1 MPLNLT
7 TMDLDVFWNKP
18 VDLRE
23 DHDDGLI
30 LMCDLEDLP
39 EEPGVY
45 AFCRTFGDKIEPLY
59 IGRAVNLRSR
69 IKGHFK
75 SSVKLMNKINDGKN
89 GQKVVVTGELR
100 TKSGQSVDKALVIV
114 ETALIKHAMAEGHDL
129 LNVAGT
135 RTAVHTVH
143 SSGNQEACSHLFRK
157 TIMTAK
163 K

>member
-1 MPLNLT
+1 
-7 TMDLDVFWNKP
+7 MDLDIFWHAP
-18 VDLRE
+18 IDLR
-23 DHDDGLI
+23 DDDDDGLI
-30 LMCDLEDLP
+30 LTCELEKLP
-39 EEPGVY
+39 EGPGVY
-45 AFCRTFGDKIEPLY
+45 AFCRKFGDKIEPLY
-59 IGRAVNLRSR
+59 IGRASSLRGR

-75 SSVKLMNKINDGKN
+75 SSVRLMNKIRDGKN
-89 GQKVVVTGELR
+89 GQKVVVTGELH

-135 RTAVHTVH
+135 KTRVHTIR
-143 SSGNQEACSHLFRK
+143 STGNQEACSHLFRR

>member
-1 MPLNLT
+1 MPPNVAS
-7 TMDLDVFWNKP
+7 MELDIFWHAP
-18 VDLRE
+18 IDLR
-23 DHDDGLI
+23 DDDDLI
-30 LMCDLEDLP
+30 LTCELDKLP

-59 IGRAVNLRSR
+59 IGRASNLRGR
-69 IKGHFK
+69 IQGHFK
-75 SSVKLMNKINDGKN
+75 SSVKLMKKIKDAKN

-100 TKSGQSVDKALVIV
+100 TKSGQNADKALVIV

-135 RTAVHTVH
+135 KTPVHTIN
-143 SSGNQEACSHLFRK
+143 SSGNQEACCHLFRR